1 MTETYIKQSHR
12 QHTVHF
18 IHNLRLSSQ
27 RSMNGVEYSSI
38 VDASQTI
45 HYHSIVVPNFTLTF
59 SSLIYSV
66 FFFFLCRCCC
76 CVSIW
81 LSIDSK
87 SQSAN
92 IQIFIITSFGF
103 YIVLFTHGFS
113 FIWWDAFG
121 VRIQWTWCRVFVT
134 NAIACEIAY
143 KISVIEVIL
152 KLIRDNRIGR
162 CAYE

>member
-92 IQIFIITSFGF
+92 IQIFIITSFWILYRFIHTRFFF
-103 YIVLFTHGFS
+103 YMMGCV
-113 FIWWDAFG
+113 
-121 VRIQWTWCRVFVT
+121 
-134 NAIACEIAY
+134 
-143 KISVIEVIL
+143 
-152 KLIRDNRIGR
+152 R
-162 CAYE
+162 CANTVNMMSSVCDECNSL